1 VVAFLGVLIIFGYVR
16 IYETDAQAAALR
28 QQIAALEQEQARL
41 QQNYDSSID
50 LVAVREQAQALG
62 MREPRP
68 DQIVYL
74 HLSGTDHA
82 EIMPAGSA
90 RGSLLT
96 VLQELF
102 LGILE

>member
-1 VVAFLGVLIIFGYVR
+1 M
-16 IYETDAQAAALR
+16 AAAPARAVL
-28 QQIAALEQEQARL
+28 QDTGLACCAPLPSVWLWALEQEQARL

-74 HLSGTDHA
+74 HLSGADHA
-82 EIMPAGSA
+82 VITPAGSK
-90 RGSLLT
+90 RSTILT
-96 VLQELF
+96 VLQEFF